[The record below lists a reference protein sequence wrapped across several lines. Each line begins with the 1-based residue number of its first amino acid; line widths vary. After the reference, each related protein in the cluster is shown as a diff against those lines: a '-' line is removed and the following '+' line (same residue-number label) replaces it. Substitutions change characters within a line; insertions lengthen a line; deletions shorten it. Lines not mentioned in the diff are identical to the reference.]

1 MRTRELAEIAPRSA
15 DHAEDLAVEANFED
29 AARVGRLAHEQ
40 YLIAAGSDANRVG
53 RSHYPLETFAGRCN
67 TIGSARRGIRRHI
80 DREHA
85 LEIAVGIKDLDAMI
99 RAVAN
104 IDIILDVDSDRVR
117 QVELARAGALRS
129 P

>member
-15 DHAEDLAVEANFED
+15 DHSEDLAVEGNFED
-29 AARVGRLAHEQ
+29 APWVGRLADAQ
-40 YLIAAGSDANRVG
+40 YLITAGSDANRVG
-53 RSHYPLETFAGRCN
+53 RSDYPLEAFAGRCSA
-67 TIGSARRGIRRHI
+67 IRSARRGIRRHI

-85 LEIAVGIKDLDAMI
+85 LEIAARIKDLDAMV

-104 IDIILDVDSDRVR
+104 VDVILEVDGDRVR
-117 QVELARAGALRS
+117 QVELAGPGALRS